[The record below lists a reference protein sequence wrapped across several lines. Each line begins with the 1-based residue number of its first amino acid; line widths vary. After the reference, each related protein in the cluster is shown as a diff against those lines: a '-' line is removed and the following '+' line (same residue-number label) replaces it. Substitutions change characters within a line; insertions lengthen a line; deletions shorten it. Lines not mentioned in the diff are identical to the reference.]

1 MNDVNDHAWHD
12 RAEHAAK
19 RLAEARLLFDAGRLT
34 LARRLRGM
42 RKNQLAQAV
51 GTTPTAIGQYEA
63 GVHRPSEKTLSRL
76 AIALGVPL
84 EFFHAGRGTAA
95 PDTAHFRSLRSTT
108 QIERDQA
115 LAYGRIAA
123 DIVAALEELVELP
136 PVELP
141 ERPVSPEEIA
151 GTGPVEAARLARAAM
166 APEPG
171 PIPHVVRLLEKHG
184 VIALVLPPSTERV
197 DAFSIGA
204 HPRPLV
210 LFNPAKGDYWRNRF
224 DGAHELGHLVMH
236 ADAEPGSRITE
247 DQAHRFAAEF
257 LMPEA
262 DITDQLPSTADWTRL
277 AELRATWGV
286 SMAALLYRARTL
298 KIMRE
303 STYRNAMSVMSAR
316 GWRRREPG
324 PARPLERPTMLT
336 GAVELL
342 ARSGTG
348 RDQVADLAG
357 VTRTDLDLLVP
368 HRAVP
373 SMT

>member
-1 MNDVNDHAWHD
+1 MNDHTTDG
-12 RAEHAAK
+12 RAEQAAR
-19 RLAEARLLFDAGRLT
+19 RLAEARLLFDADRLT

-76 AIALGVPL
+76 AFALGVPV
-84 EFFHAGRGTAA
+84 EFFRAGRG
-95 PDTAHFRSLRSTT
+95 PVSLDTAHFRSLRSTT

-115 LAYGRIAA
+115 LAHGRIAA
-123 DIVAALEELVELP
+123 DIVTALEELVELP
-136 PVELP
+136 RAELP

-151 GTGPVEAARLARAAM
+151 GRGPVEAARLAREAM
-166 APEPG
+166 VGDAE
-171 PIPHVVRLLEKHG
+171 PIPHLVRLLEKHG
-184 VIALVLPPSTERV
+184 VIVLILPPSTERV

-204 HPRPLV
+204 HPRPMV

-236 ADAEPGSRITE
+236 ADAEPGSKIIE

-262 DITDQLPSTADWTRL
+262 AIADQLPSAADWAYL
-277 AELRATWGV
+277 AELKSTWGV
-286 SMAALLYRARTL
+286 SIAALLYRARTL
-298 KIMRE
+298 GIMKE

-316 GWRRREPG
+316 GWRRNEPG
-324 PARPLERPTMLT
+324 PAKPLERPTMLT
-336 GAVELL
+336 RAVELV
-342 ARSGTG
+342 ADSGTG
-348 RDQVADLAG
+348 RDELADRAG
-357 VTRTDLDLLVP
+357 VTRADLDLLVP
-368 HRAVP
+368 SRRVPAVG
-373 SMT
+373 